1 MEKFI
6 TLKGIAAPLPMINV
20 DTDMIIPK
28 QFLKTI
34 KRSGLGKNLF
44 HELRFD
50 IQGNIKNDFVLNWDP
65 YKKATI
71 LIAGDNFGCGSSRE
85 HAPWSLLDF
94 GFKCIVAPSFADIF
108 YNNCFKNGILPIRL
122 NQEKVNILMTEAKN
136 KNQLTINLDEQKIIL
151 AGENVIEFNID
162 PFRKKCLIEGLDDIG
177 LTLQKKDKISKY
189 EESIK
194 SSQPWIILVSNK
206 KIKFNDL
213 KSNSIVGTSSYRRE
227 YQLKNKRTDL
237 NYKLIRGNVDTR
249 IKKMEN
255 GDYDAIIL
263 SKAGIDSLKINDKI
277 TEEFETDD
285 LIPCAG
291 QGIIAIQCKD
301 NDVEIKKLLEKI
313 NDNHSR
319 IRANTEREVLKTLEG
334 DCDTAVGAFS
344 NIDGNNIS
352 LSAELFSVDGK
363 HRYFIKD
370 TKDINLAKE
379 LGREVGEALKFQSKG
394 SYKR

>member
-1 MEKFI
+1 MKREKI
-6 TLKGIAAPLPMINV
+6 IIGSRGSSLAMIYAENVKAKLKEVFSKEIEIKKIVTTGDENQKDRLSNLGGKGLFSKKIEDELLENNIDIAVHALKDMPSIE
-20 DTDMIIPK
+20 TDGLETNY
-28 QFLKTI
+28 FLK
-34 KRSGLGKNLF
+34 RNSPN
-44 HELRFD
+44 E
-50 IQGNIKNDFVLNWDP
+50 
-65 YKKATI
+65 
-71 LIAGDNFGCGSSRE
+71 
-85 HAPWSLLDF
+85 
-94 GFKCIVAPSFADIF
+94 
-108 YNNCFKNGILPIRL
+108 
-122 NQEKVNILMTEAKN
+122 
-136 KNQLTINLDEQKIIL
+136 
-151 AGENVIEFNID
+151 
-162 PFRKKCLIEGLDDIG
+162 
-177 LTLQKKDKISKY
+177 
-189 EESIK
+189 
-194 SSQPWIILVSNK
+194 ILVSNK

-213 KSNSIVGTSSYRRE
+213 KPNSIVGTSSYRRE

-237 NYKLIRGNVDTR
+237 NYRLIRGNVDTR

-255 GDYDAIIL
+255 GEYDAIIL

-379 LGREVGEALKFQSKG
+379 LGREVGEALKSQSKG

>member
-1 MEKFI
+1 MKREKI
-6 TLKGIAAPLPMINV
+6 IIGSRGSSLAMIYAENVKAKLKEVFSKEIEIKKILTTGDENQKDRLSNLGGKGLFSKKIEDELLENNIDIAVHALKDMPSIE
-20 DTDMIIPK
+20 TDGLETNY
-28 QFLKTI
+28 FLK
-34 KRSGLGKNLF
+34 RNSPN
-44 HELRFD
+44 E
-50 IQGNIKNDFVLNWDP
+50 
-65 YKKATI
+65 
-71 LIAGDNFGCGSSRE
+71 
-85 HAPWSLLDF
+85 
-94 GFKCIVAPSFADIF
+94 
-108 YNNCFKNGILPIRL
+108 
-122 NQEKVNILMTEAKN
+122 
-136 KNQLTINLDEQKIIL
+136 
-151 AGENVIEFNID
+151 
-162 PFRKKCLIEGLDDIG
+162 
-177 LTLQKKDKISKY
+177 
-189 EESIK
+189 
-194 SSQPWIILVSNK
+194 ILVSNK

-213 KSNSIVGTSSYRRE
+213 KPNSIVGTSSYRRE

-237 NYKLIRGNVDTR
+237 NYRLIRGNVDTR

-285 LIPCAG
+285 LVPCAG

-301 NDVEIKKLLEKI
+301 SDVEIKNLLEKI

-319 IRANTEREVLKTLEG
+319 IRAITEREVLKTLEG

-379 LGREVGEALKFQSKG
+379 LGREVGEALKSQSKG

>member
-1 MEKFI
+1 MKRDKIIIGSRGSKLAMIYAENVKAK
-6 TLKGIAAPLPMINV
+6 LKEVFSKEIEIKKILTTGDENQKDRLSNLGGKGLFSKKIEDELLENNIDIAVHALKDMPSIE
-20 DTDMIIPK
+20 TDGLETNY
-28 QFLKTI
+28 FLK
-34 KRSGLGKNLF
+34 RNSPN
-44 HELRFD
+44 E
-50 IQGNIKNDFVLNWDP
+50 
-65 YKKATI
+65 
-71 LIAGDNFGCGSSRE
+71 
-85 HAPWSLLDF
+85 
-94 GFKCIVAPSFADIF
+94 
-108 YNNCFKNGILPIRL
+108 
-122 NQEKVNILMTEAKN
+122 
-136 KNQLTINLDEQKIIL
+136 
-151 AGENVIEFNID
+151 
-162 PFRKKCLIEGLDDIG
+162 
-177 LTLQKKDKISKY
+177 
-189 EESIK
+189 
-194 SSQPWIILVSNK
+194 ILVSNK

-213 KSNSIVGTSSYRRE
+213 KPNSIVGTSSYRRE

-237 NYKLIRGNVDTR
+237 NYRLIRGNVDTR

-379 LGREVGEALKFQSKG
+379 LGREVGEALKSQSKG